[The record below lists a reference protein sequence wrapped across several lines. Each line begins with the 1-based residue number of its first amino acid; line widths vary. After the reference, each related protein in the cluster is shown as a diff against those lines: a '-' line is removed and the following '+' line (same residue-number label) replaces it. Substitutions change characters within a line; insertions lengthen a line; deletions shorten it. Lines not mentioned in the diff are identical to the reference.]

1 MTARPGAQIAWY
13 YHLPAV
19 CTDEEVEDLVDTSL
33 LPLVQTHR
41 ETGRKVLLALTGT
54 LVDRVAGVRPSAIE
68 SVGGLVED
76 GLCELGGTT
85 YHEVFPPLL
94 PLRYL
99 HLQIERDL
107 ETKRARFGIEPTVF
121 YPPNF
126 TWTSTLPTLLEE
138 AGFDAALLDEDHY
151 VLATSTQLWRWTVQ
165 RGSRLATTLHETMVD
180 RRELHRPYV
189 HPVRGGRSGR
199 LMCFVRDF
207 DLVRRISFGTA
218 GVLHRP
224 LEEDA
229 IDAAAAA
236 VIGLVEGGGRV
247 TLADDGDRI
256 NPVSLAGYRRFLELL
271 PPGTT
276 VLPGDLGADSAA
288 ATELLYL
295 PSFSIAD
302 VRGFWLHDLDAL
314 HYARILD
321 EIYRAGVPEELEDT
335 LLELQDVFFLFWK
348 TLPRKTYYLDRLLA
362 LWRQVC
368 DDRLEEARK
377 GDSPHLRDA

>member
-1 MTARPGAQIAWY
+1 VTGWPGAQIAWY

-19 CTDEEVEDLVDTSL
+19 CGDEEVGDLVDTSL
-33 LPLVQTHR
+33 LPVVETHR
-41 ETGRKVLLALTGT
+41 QTGRKVVLALTGA
-54 LVDRVAGVRPSAIE
+54 LLARIADVRPSAIDA
-68 SVGGLVED
+68 VGGLVED

-99 HLQIERDL
+99 RLQIERDL
-107 ETKRARFGIEPTVF
+107 ETKRARFAVEPTVF

-126 TWTSTLPTLLEE
+126 TWTSTLPALLTE
-138 AGFDAALLDEDHY
+138 AGYDGALLDEDHY
-151 VLATSTQLWRWTVQ
+151 VLATSTQLWRWTVE
-165 RGSRLATTLHETMVD
+165 RGSRLATTLHETMVE

-189 HPVRGGRSGR
+189 HPVGGNPGGLLR
-199 LMCFVRDF
+199 CFVRDF
-207 DLVRRISFGTA
+207 DLVRRISFGTTGA
-218 GVLHRP
+218 LHRP

-229 IDAAAAA
+229 IDAAAAEVVRLA
-236 VIGLVEGGGRV
+236 EGGGRV

-271 PPGTT
+271 PPGTA
-276 VLPGDLGADSAA
+276 VLPSDAGAGSVG

-302 VRGFWLHDLDAL
+302 VHGFWLHDLDAL

-321 EIYRAGVPEELEDT
+321 EIHRAGVPEELEDA

-348 TLPRKTYYLDRLLA
+348 TLPRKSYYLDRLLA
-362 LWRQVC
+362 LWRRVC
-368 DDRLEEARK
+368 DDRLEDARE
-377 GDSPHLRDA
+377 GDSPRLSNR

>member
-1 MTARPGAQIAWY
+1 MTAWPGAQIAWY

-19 CTDEEVEDLVDTSL
+19 CGDDEVGDLIDTSL
-33 LPLVQTHR
+33 LPLVQAHR
-41 ETGRKVLLALTGT
+41 ETGRKILLALTGA
-54 LVDRVAGVRPSAIE
+54 LVDRLAALRPSAIE

-126 TWTSTLPTLLEE
+126 TWTSTLPTLLAE
-138 AGFDAALLDEDHY
+138 AGFDGALLDEDHY

-165 RGSRLATTLHETMVD
+165 RGSRMATTLHETMVD

-189 HPVRGGRSGR
+189 HPVRGGLEER
-199 LMCFVRDF
+199 LTCFVRDF
-207 DLVRRISFGTA
+207 DLVRRISFGTT

-229 IDAAAAA
+229 IAAAAA
-236 VIGLVEGGGRV
+236 DVAGLVEAGGRV

-271 PPGTT
+271 PPGAT
-276 VLPGDLGADSAA
+276 VLPGDLGSDLAG

-302 VRGFWLHDLDAL
+302 VHGFWLHDLDSV
-314 HYARILD
+314 HYARVLD
-321 EIYRAGVPEELEDT
+321 EIYRTGVPEELEDV

-348 TLPRKTYYLDRLLA
+348 TLPRKSYYLDRLLA
-362 LWRQVC
+362 LWREVC
-368 DDRLEEARK
+368 DGEQSTRFR
-377 GDSPHLRDA
+377 S

>member
-1 MTARPGAQIAWY
+1 MTARPGVHLAWY

-19 CTDEEVEDLVDTSL
+19 CGDGEVEDLVDTSL
-33 LPLVQTHR
+33 LPLVDTHR
-41 ETGRKVLLALTGT
+41 ETGRSVLLALTGAF
-54 LVDRVAGVRPSAIE
+54 VDRVAGVRPSALE
-68 SVGGLVED
+68 SVGALVEE

-99 HLQIERDL
+99 RLHIERDL
-107 ETKRARFGIEPTVF
+107 ETKRARFGLEPTVF

-126 TWTSTLPTLLEE
+126 TWTSTLPALL
-138 AGFDAALLDEDHY
+138 AGAGYEGALLDEDHY

-189 HPVRGGRSGR
+189 HPVRGGRERR
-199 LMCFVRDF
+199 LVCFVRDF
-207 DLVRRISFGTA
+207 ELVRRISFGTA

-229 IDAAAAA
+229 IEAAAAA
-236 VIGLVEGGGRV
+236 VVGLVDGGGRV
-247 TLADDGDRI
+247 TLADDGDRV

-271 PPGTT
+271 PPGAT
-276 VLPGDLGADSAA
+276 VLPGDLGVASGGG
-288 ATELLYL
+288 TELLYL

-321 EIYRAGVPEELEDT
+321 EIYRVGVPEELEDT

-348 TLPRKTYYLDRLLA
+348 TLPRKSYYLDRLHD

-368 DDRLEEARK
+368 DERLEEARE
-377 GDSPHLRDA
+377 GDSLT

>member
-1 MTARPGAQIAWY
+1 MTARPGLQIAWY

-19 CTDEEVEDLVDTSL
+19 CTDEEVGDLVDTSL
-33 LPLVQTHR
+33 LPLVEAHR
-41 ETGRKVLLALTGT
+41 ETGRKVVLALTGA
-54 LVDRVAGVRPSAIE
+54 LVDRVADVRPSALG
-68 SVGGLVED
+68 SVTGLVED

-107 ETKRARFGIEPTVF
+107 ETKRARLGVEPTVF

-126 TWTSTLPTLLEE
+126 TWTATLPVLLAE
-138 AGFDAALLDEDHY
+138 AGFESALLDEDHY

-165 RGSRLATTLHETMVD
+165 RGSRLATTLHETIVE

-189 HPVRGGRSGR
+189 HPVRGGLEGR
-199 LMCFVRDF
+199 LVCFVRDF

-229 IDAAAAA
+229 IGAAAGA
-236 VIGLVEGGGRV
+236 VAGLVEGGGRV

-256 NPVSLAGYRRFLELL
+256 NPVSLAGYRLFLERLA
-271 PPGTT
+271 PGTT
-276 VLPGDLGADSAA
+276 VLPGDLGTGSGEE
-288 ATELLYL
+288 TELLYL

-302 VRGFWLHDLDAL
+302 VHAFWLHDLDAL
-314 HYARILD
+314 NYTRILD
-321 EIYRAGVPEELEDT
+321 EIHRAGVPEELEDA

-348 TLPRKTYYLDRLLA
+348 TIPRKAYYLDRLLD

-368 DDRLEEARK
+368 ADRLEEAHE
-377 GDSPHLRDA
+377 GDSP

>member
-1 MTARPGAQIAWY
+1 MTTAWPGVQIAWY

-19 CTDEEVEDLVDTSL
+19 CRDEEVEDLVDTSL
-33 LPLVQTHR
+33 LPLVQAHR
-41 ETGRKVLLALTGT
+41 ATGHKVVLALTGA
-54 LVDRVAGVRPSAIE
+54 LVDRITAVRPSAIE
-68 SVGGLVED
+68 EVGRLVDE

-94 PLRYL
+94 PLHYL
-99 HLQIERDL
+99 RLQIKRDL
-107 ETKRARFGIEPTVF
+107 ETKGARFGIEPTAF

-126 TWTSTLPTLLEE
+126 TWTSTLPALLAE
-138 AGFDAALLDEDHY
+138 AGFGEALLDEDHY

-189 HPVRGGRSGR
+189 HPVRGSVAGR
-199 LMCFVRDF
+199 LVCYVRDF
-207 DLVRRISFGTA
+207 DLVRRISFGTT

-224 LEEDA
+224 LEDDA
-229 IDAAAAA
+229 IKAAAADVA
-236 VIGLVEGGGRV
+236 RLVKGGGRV

-271 PPGTT
+271 QPGAT
-276 VLPGDLGADSAA
+276 VLPSDPGADAA
-288 ATELLYL
+288 GATELLYL

-321 EIYRAGVPEELEDT
+321 EIYRVGVPEELEDA

-348 TLPRKTYYLDRLLA
+348 TLPRKSYYLDRLLE

-368 DDRLEEARK
+368 DARLEEASE
-377 GDSPHLRDA
+377 GDSRA

>member
-1 MTARPGAQIAWY
+1 VTAWAGAQLAWY

-33 LPLVQTHR
+33 LPLVEAHR
-41 ETGRKVLLALTGT
+41 ETGHKVVLALTGA
-54 LVDRVAGVRPSAIE
+54 LVDRMAEVRPSAIE
-68 SVGGLVED
+68 AVGGLVGD

-94 PLRYL
+94 PIHYL
-99 HLQIERDL
+99 QLQIERDL
-107 ETKRARFGIEPTVF
+107 ETKRARFAAEPGVF

-126 TWTSTLPTLLEE
+126 SWTSTLPTLLAE
-138 AGFDAALLDEDHY
+138 AGFAGALLDEDHY

-165 RGSRLATTLHETMVD
+165 RGSRLATTLQETMVD
-180 RRELHRPYV
+180 RRELHRPYI
-189 HPVRGGRSGR
+189 HPVRGGMEGR
-199 LMCFVRDF
+199 LRCHVRDF
-207 DLVRRISFGTA
+207 GLVRQLSFGTA

-236 VIGLVEGGGRV
+236 VVALVEGGGRV

-271 PPGTT
+271 PPFTT
-276 VLPGDLGADSAA
+276 VLPGDLGARSAGE
-288 ATELLYL
+288 TELLYL
-295 PSFSIAD
+295 PSFSIAEVHD
-302 VRGFWLHDLDAL
+302 FWLHDLDAL

-321 EIYRAGVPEELEDT
+321 EIHRAGVPEELEDA

-348 TLPRKTYYLDRLLA
+348 TLPRKSYYLDRLLD
-362 LWRQVC
+362 LWRRVC
-368 DDRLEEARK
+368 DDRLEEARE
-377 GDSPHLRDA
+377 GDSPHMRDR